1 MDKTLYTFEMPCNA
15 LLRGKEGFSWGYK
28 GGLRGRIGERFKS
41 SENTR
46 YNHLCINHPERG
58 KTNIPRAHLRSY
70 KERLRRLCK
79 VIGANIPRPLWR
91 SLRVH

>member
-28 GGLRGRIGERFKS
+28 GELRGRIGERFKS

-46 YNHLCINHPERG
+46 YNHLFINHPERG
-58 KTNIPRAHLRSY
+58 KTNIPRGAKRTY
-70 KERLRRLCK
+70 RERTCTPIKNAFVAYVR
-79 VIGANIPRPLWR
+79 
-91 SLRVH
+91 

>member
-46 YNHLCINHPERG
+46 YNHLFINHPERA
-58 KTNIPRAHLRSY
+58 KRTYR
-70 KERLRRLCK
+70 ERTCAPIKNAFVAYVR
-79 VIGANIPRPLWR
+79 
-91 SLRVH
+91 